1 MNVLKN
7 IRICIQL
14 VYKWAMAKAVFEF
27 KDYKTFVLAKVE
39 EAPNGGRGVR
49 RKLAEAIGCQTAY
62 VSHVLAGD
70 RHFSLEQAEALAR
83 FFELRQEETEFLLLL
98 VEHNRAG
105 TASLQKFLGRQ
116 VEARRAE
123 YQELLARVESKGKI
137 SESDKATYYSTW
149 HFQAVRVALS
159 LPHCRTVS
167 AIAKEVK
174 LPVERVNEVM
184 SFFLER
190 GLAKD
195 EGGKYFPTAVRIH
208 LPSDSPDITKL
219 HSNWRVHA
227 LRSLDSFKPED
238 FHYSGVVSL
247 SREDYE
253 AVREILRKSVVD
265 ALEVV
270 KPSKEE
276 RLAVMNLDFYGF

>member
-1 MNVLKN
+1 MYTNS
-7 IRICIQL
+7 IFMG
-14 VYKWAMAKAVFEF
+14 MAKAVFEF
-27 KDYKTFVLAKVE
+27 KDYKRFVLDSIAG
-39 EAPNGGRGVR
+39 APNGGRGLR
-49 RKLAEAIGCQTAY
+49 RQLAEAIGCQTAY

-83 FFELRQEETEFLLLL
+83 FFELRQDETDFLLLL
-98 VEHNRAG
+98 VEQNRAG
-105 TASLQKFLGRQ
+105 TPSLQKVLLRQ
-116 VEARRAE
+116 LDARREE
-123 YQELLARVESKGKI
+123 YQELLSRVESKGRI
-137 SESDKATYYSTW
+137 SEADKATYYSTW
-149 HFQAVRVALS
+149 HYQAVRVALS
-159 LPHCRTVS
+159 LPHCRTVG
-167 AIAKEVK
+167 AIAKELK
-174 LPVERVNEVM
+174 LSVDRVNEVM
-184 SFFLER
+184 SFFLQR
-190 GLAKD
+190 GLARE

-247 SREDYE
+247 SRTDYE
-253 AVREILRKSVVD
+253 TVREILRKAVVD